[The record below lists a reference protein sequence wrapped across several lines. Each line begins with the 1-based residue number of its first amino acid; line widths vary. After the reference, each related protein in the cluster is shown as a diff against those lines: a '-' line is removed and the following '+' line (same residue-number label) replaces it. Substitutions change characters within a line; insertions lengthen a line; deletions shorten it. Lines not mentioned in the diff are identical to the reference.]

1 VYNKESM
8 DGKEWQAKALQ
19 RLTELGL
26 IIDNNGTKLVDLERF
41 KPGSAVLRKKAAF
54 CGIRLL

>member
-1 VYNKESM
+1 M